1 MIDEVRVA
9 EHYSK
14 QNLYRKIEI
23 ELLSLGINLRS
34 VGTDDLVFVDNFHI
48 GGELATQ
55 FIADHLNVDNGK
67 KILDIGCGIGG
78 PARYMAK
85 NRGCRVY
92 GVDLT
97 KDYIDTGLKLNTL
110 VNLNGIVNLHQ
121 GTALNLQFRNS
132 FFDGVYMVHVGMNI
146 EEKDQLMRES
156 YRVAKKGSFFVIFD
170 VMKFKDK
177 EVSYPL
183 PWADRCEESAV
194 DTLKTYSDSL
204 LAAGFNI
211 EKKEEKS
218 QFALTFFE
226 GVISNIDSNSKR
238 TLGVQLLM
246 GDNAKE
252 KIMNA
257 YTQIREKIL
266 SPVLLVAKK

>member
-23 ELLSLGINLRS
+23 GLLSLGINLRS

-48 GGELATQ
+48 GGERATQ

-78 PARYMAK
+78 PARFMAK

-97 KDYIDTGLKLNTL
+97 KDYIDTGFKLNAL
-110 VNLNGIVNLHQ
+110 MNLNGIVTLRQ
-121 GTALNLQFRNS
+121 GTALNLPFRNS

-146 EEKDQLMRES
+146 EEKSQLMRES
-156 YRVAKKGSFFVIFD
+156 YRVAKKGSVFVIFD
-170 VMKFKDK
+170 VMKCKDK

-211 EKKEEKS
+211 EKKEEKG

-238 TLGVQLLM
+238 TLGLQLLM
-246 GDNAKE
+246 GENAKE
-252 KIMNA
+252 KIMNT